1 MINNYFM
8 IYHLEISKWYDK
20 KHYEKRTP
28 HFTSFANL
36 IPIQNLGDKA
46 GIEIK
51 GTVREII

>member
-8 IYHLEISKWYDK
+8 IYHLEIGKWYDK